1 MSKILLSLLFVALC
15 PILLFGQSLSLLYS
29 YEIPTYSYES
39 MLLNSQ
45 DFLDY
50 SKTSYSDSDREDRL
64 FNVNLGFEEN
74 YIKQSPKR
82 TTKATGIVSL
92 NYFSEK
98 NTNRFGKT
106 TDNQFVGLLVGT
118 SNTDWYFKNERG
130 VFFHSGLGL
139 FDLYNFTDNLH
150 VQLYTLPIGLGYGRI
165 IGVRN
170 VVQSYVISKEL
181 GAHLTDE
188 LLLKLAELIEKHDN
202 GFYQAE
208 FRDDSEIQFYKE
220 IAEITRKPEQALKI
234 QQIIDSPIYKTSER
248 FVGWQVKLG
257 INNIYAVGE
266 VFGVFRADEY
276 TADLFTSFE
285 YALPLAFDKQIVA
298 SLNYT
303 KNLQDGLSRN
313 PVLGISARFS
323 FDHNYTWASSLAASY
338 TRAMPDEGDNLSNWQ
353 VSLKTDYLLL
363 NSFSVFG
370 LLSYENREFDH
381 VDNFLST
388 PMAKRNITEFHLGFN
403 YYLK

>member
-150 VQLYTLPIGLGYGRI
+150 VQLYTLPIG
-165 IGVRN
+165 
-170 VVQSYVISKEL
+170 
-181 GAHLTDE
+181 
-188 LLLKLAELIEKHDN
+188 
-202 GFYQAE
+202 
-208 FRDDSEIQFYKE
+208 FR
-220 IAEITRKPEQALKI
+220 L
-234 QQIIDSPIYKTSER
+234 
-248 FVGWQVKLG
+248 W
-257 INNIYAVGE
+257 
-266 VFGVFRADEY
+266 
-276 TADLFTSFE
+276 
-285 YALPLAFDKQIVA
+285 
-298 SLNYT
+298 
-303 KNLQDGLSRN
+303 
-313 PVLGISARFS
+313 
-323 FDHNYTWASSLAASY
+323 
-338 TRAMPDEGDNLSNWQ
+338 
-353 VSLKTDYLLL
+353 
-363 NSFSVFG
+363 
-370 LLSYENREFDH
+370 
-381 VDNFLST
+381 
-388 PMAKRNITEFHLGFN
+388 
-403 YYLK
+403 

>member
-1 MSKILLSLLFVALC
+1 M
-15 PILLFGQSLSLLYS
+15 
-29 YEIPTYSYES
+29 
-39 MLLNSQ
+39 
-45 DFLDY
+45 
-50 SKTSYSDSDREDRL
+50 
-64 FNVNLGFEEN
+64 
-74 YIKQSPKR
+74 
-82 TTKATGIVSL
+82 
-92 NYFSEK
+92 
-98 NTNRFGKT
+98 
-106 TDNQFVGLLVGT
+106 
-118 SNTDWYFKNERG
+118 
-130 VFFHSGLGL
+130 
-139 FDLYNFTDNLH
+139 
-150 VQLYTLPIGLGYGRI
+150 
-165 IGVRN
+165 
-170 VVQSYVISKEL
+170 VQSYVISKEL